1 MFKVN
6 IKPIKSHSFKIARNR
21 ENKSWTKQWRVI
33 ENPWKRWIPKIHQWF
48 GTCSIASSFEIRVAP
63 LSDSVIGMRACYTR
77 NTGRGRGVNETGH
90 ARSNGETELWR
101 KVHSISRFRESVC
114 RLARV
119 SGADEW
125 IHVANRIL
133 AIVPSLLVNDSVY
146 TLTQT
151 IRSIRGSTT
160 SSTGGELRN
169 LPFFLPVVAFYSRSL
184 HPASRVGTIRGG

>member
-1 MFKVN
+1 MN
-6 IKPIKSHSFKIARNR
+6 ETMARDRKSM
-21 ENKSWTKQWRVI
+21 
-33 ENPWKRWIPKIHQWF
+33 KRWIPKIHQWF